1 MPLYHPDRHWRL
13 HGASNFRDLGGYPTA
28 DGRQLRWK
36 QLYRSDHL
44 GGLTADD
51 QAALQRAGVTRSLD
65 FRGVHERAETPY
77 HVPGLTQHTLAIEP
91 TVVQRMHDLVAQGQQ
106 LTAADTVGLMEE
118 LYRSLVLDAAP
129 QFAAFFHHVL
139 SHDGALV
146 FHCTAGKDRTGF
158 AAALLLLALGV
169 PRALVLQDYL
179 LTNELYRRPPMPPG
193 TLPTEA
199 VAVLWRVQA
208 SFLEAALQAIEQQQG
223 GLDTYLAQALGVGPA
238 ERQALA
244 RRCLQ
249 AA

>member
-1 MPLYHPDRHWRL
+1 MPLHHPDRHWPL
-13 HGASNFRDLGGYPTA
+13 QGASNFRDLGGYPTA

-36 QLYRSDHL
+36 QIYRSDHL
-44 GGLTADD
+44 GALTADD
-51 QAALQRAGVTRSLD
+51 HAALQRAGVTRALD
-65 FRGVHERAETPY
+65 FRGLHERAETPY
-77 HVPGLTQHTLAIEP
+77 HVPGLTQHTLPIEP
-91 TVVQRMHDLVAQGQQ
+91 TVVQRMHDLVAQGQR
-106 LTAADTVGLMEE
+106 LTAADTVALMED
-118 LYRSLVLDAAP
+118 LYRSLVQEAAP
-129 QFAAFFHHVL
+129 QFAGFFEQVL
-139 SHDGALV
+139 AHDGALV

-169 PRALVLQDYL
+169 PRDLVVQDYL

-208 SFLEAALQAIEQQQG
+208 SFLEAAMQAIDQHQG

-238 ERQALA
+238 EREALA
-244 RRCLQ
+244 ARYLQ